1 MKIASPIQTVADH
14 DPPPAGGTPPPGPLV
29 ANPSAGT
36 AENGRITTKAVIALG
51 ALLLAFG
58 LPALATDD
66 VVSLVKE
73 FNAQYDK
80 AWNTLDAHKLAEQ
93 CSRDAVVLPPTVPA
107 GTGTEAVLAFFEP
120 LFKSK
125 WADHRLEPITARRSG
140 DNIIVAASRWTA
152 NFTDA
157 IGKTTGYHGD
167 VAQVFERTNGR
178 WKLKLASWNVL
189 PDAK

>member
-1 MKIASPIQTVADH
+1 MNIVAPSH
-14 DPPPAGGTPPPGPLV
+14 
-29 ANPSAGT
+29 NPSAGT
-36 AENGRITTKAVIALG
+36 AEDRGMAMKVAIIFG

-58 LPALATDD
+58 PPAVATDD
-66 VVSLVKE
+66 VTSLVKGFDAE
-73 FNAQYDK
+73 YDK

-93 CSRDAVVLPPTVPA
+93 FSGDAVVLPPTMSA
-107 GTGTEAVLAFFEP
+107 GTGTGAVLAFFEP

-125 WADHRLEPITARRSG
+125 WADHKLEPITAQRSG

-152 NFTDA
+152 NLSDA
-157 IGKTTGYHGD
+157 NGKITRYQGD
-167 VAQVFERTNGR
+167 VAQVFERTDGR